1 MNTAGSV
8 LLDTNVVVAHL
19 RNDPDLTVRLPQRRE
34 AQLAQGILEVRSPKM
49 NRANDPRYN
58 FDADP
63 SLDEIIAQQG
73 KGPITD
79 LSVLHGD
86 FWPEKESTEDFLSAL
101 HEWRGHKT
109 AV

>member
-1 MNTAGSV
+1 M
-8 LLDTNVVVAHL
+8 D
-19 RNDPDLTVRLPQRRE
+19 
-34 AQLAQGILEVRSPKM
+34 
-49 NRANDPRYN
+49 RANDPRYN

-86 FWPEKESTEDFLSAL
+86 FWPEEETIEDFLAAL
-101 HEWRGHKT
+101 HEWRGHRRAGPAARPLWSSTPTSPHSFSKT
-109 AV
+109 IRSAPSTNRTSPVAPS

>member
-1 MNTAGSV
+1 MDN
-8 LLDTNVVVAHL
+8 
-19 RNDPDLTVRLPQRRE
+19 
-34 AQLAQGILEVRSPKM
+34 
-49 NRANDPRYN
+49 ANDPRYN

-86 FWPEKESTEDFLSAL
+86 FWPPEESIEDFLTAL
-101 HEWRGHKT
+101 HDWRGHKRALACASQVPDARPHT
-109 AV
+109 RWPR

>member
-1 MNTAGSV
+1 MGFAV
-8 LLDTNVVVAHL
+8 LIGGVVGAH
-19 RNDPDLTVRLPQRRE
+19 RAR
-34 AQLAQGILEVRSPKM
+34 PKM
-49 NRANDPRYN
+49 DRANDPRYN

-86 FWPEKESTEDFLSAL
+86 FWPEEESIEDFLAAL
-101 HEWRGHKT
+101 HEWRDHKRKGPT
-109 AV
+109 A